1 MGMRCQQLSIDIQD
15 YTTKGVQSE
24 MSRLFNKIF
33 VLLADTSHFK
43 DKGISDSDLLQ
54 MYLAALC
61 HPLCHEDPVICAW
74 HSVTYVLSY
83 HITVRNMNHQRLEE
97 LREQREQLIEEEG
110 EGGLQEDDVADP
122 QIRADVGAVGSYRMY
137 FT

>member
-1 MGMRCQQLSIDIQD
+1 MGMRCRQLSIDIQD
-15 YTTKGVQSE
+15 YTTKGVKRE
-24 MSRLFNKIF
+24 MNHLFNKIF

-43 DKGISDSDLLQ
+43 DKGISDSDLLE

-61 HPLCHEDPVICAW
+61 HPLYQEDPVICAW

-110 EGGLQEDDVADP
+110 GEGLQEDDVADP
-122 QIRADVGAVGSYRMY
+122 QIRANVGAVGSYRMY